1 MAVIEIGVGGGM
13 ERDGP
18 DSIGSGVWEE
28 FQVGER
34 GCLAKL
40 SATIFWMRE
49 ISTTLISSSYAL
61 FYTVILFC
69 SNYNSL
75 LCLCVSVCVLLLRYA
90 INYLHIVK
98 TFLLTDTYLVK
109 DLR

>member
-1 MAVIEIGVGGGM
+1 MGGGGGGGGRWREM
-13 ERDGP
+13 TR
-18 DSIGSGVWEE
+18 ILIRSGVWEE

-61 FYTVILFC
+61 FYTVTLLC
-69 SNYNSL
+69 SSYNS
-75 LCLCVSVCVLLLRYA
+75 
-90 INYLHIVK
+90 
-98 TFLLTDTYLVK
+98 
-109 DLR
+109 